1 MIIHGCLK
9 RCIFCIRIYLW
20 KADAVKQS
28 YKKILVVGISIEKG
42 TEFSSVPSFIYGGKI
57 LNSIT
62 SSKEFILHNISI
74 TNTACL
80 VNVMVVAYVEIFPM
94 VKCPP
99 DIQTAPEQPLFYLAF
114 IRQKHFIWCIE
125 ENRLYSLPSG
135 ALVYSIMD
143 VLATWR
149 LKIELQWYKK
159 CSLIINGILFFWARY
174 FIITEHLA
182 QQDDIGYTY
191 RYLHMTNHLKP
202 FCWSTLSHDSRIV
215 AVLVAN
221 VSKNHSW
228 IFFVRDFMELTL
240 QRRIR

>member
-1 MIIHGCLK
+1 MEEWVEFCDWPKRPSVQSGRITKKKKISERKISCILQMIIHGCLK

-114 IRQKHFIWCIE
+114 IRQKHFIWCNE

-135 ALVYSIMD
+135 ALVYSIMNG
-143 VLATWR
+143 LATWR

-159 CSLIINGILFFWARY
+159 C
-174 FIITEHLA
+174 
-182 QQDDIGYTY
+182 
-191 RYLHMTNHLKP
+191 
-202 FCWSTLSHDSRIV
+202 IV
-215 AVLVAN
+215 
-221 VSKNHSW
+221 
-228 IFFVRDFMELTL
+228 
-240 QRRIR
+240 

>member
-1 MIIHGCLK
+1 MGGILWLAQVQPRSNHKKKKISERKISCILQMIIHGCLK

-99 DIQTAPEQPLFYLAF
+99 DIQTAPEQPY
-114 IRQKHFIWCIE
+114 I
-125 ENRLYSLPSG
+125 LPSLHS
-135 ALVYSIMD
+135 AKTFHMVQ
-143 VLATWR
+143 WR
-149 LKIELQWYKK
+149 K
-159 CSLIINGILFFWARY
+159 
-174 FIITEHLA
+174 
-182 QQDDIGYTY
+182 
-191 RYLHMTNHLKP
+191 
-202 FCWSTLSHDSRIV
+202 
-215 AVLVAN
+215 
-221 VSKNHSW
+221 
-228 IFFVRDFMELTL
+228 
-240 QRRIR
+240 